1 MREDG
6 DDTVGGTSRAAV
18 DCSDSA
24 TRNGRT
30 HDRGV
35 GEVRQEDLAGVT
47 GIPRRLLVS
56 IETRDRLTDNAVH
69 PAKPFNAWRRPR
81 TIARSASATLKA
93 L

>member
-30 HDRGV
+30 DDRGV

-56 IETRDRLTDNAVH
+56 IETRDRLTDNAVQ
-69 PAKPFNAWRRPR
+69 PFNAWRRPR